1 MELSRQERFSRT
13 ERLLGADGLARL
25 AQTRVIIFGVGGVG
39 SWCAESLVRS
49 GVGGLTMV
57 DPDVVQ
63 ASNINRQLMATTSAV
78 GQPKAEVLRRRLL
91 DINPEADIR
100 ALCTAYAPDRAADF
114 DLGGYD
120 YVVDAIDSL
129 EAKAH
134 LLCAATAAGARVFA
148 SMGAALKLDPQR
160 IRVAEF
166 WKVQGCPL
174 AAALPQAGHAARG
187 QGALRLQRGTA
198 AQPRHRGR
206 RPRTEGA
213 HQRHGGPRR
222 GGVRLHAGGPRGA
235 GRAGALRSTA
245 GGCRAVARVA
255 PVSYRVAQAGCRSS
269 SQT

>member
-49 GVGGLTMV
+49 GVGCLTMV

-63 ASNINRQLMATTSAV
+63 ASNINRQLMATTSTV

-114 DLGGYD
+114 DLGRYD

-174 AAALPQAGHAARG
+174 AAAL
-187 QGALRLQRGTA
+187 
-198 AQPRHRGR
+198 R
-206 RPRTEGA
+206 RRYRK
-213 HQRHGGPRR
+213 Q
-222 GGVRLHAGGPRGA
+222 GVRPAGKVRCVFSEELRPNLGPAAEDPGQKARVNGTVA
-235 GRAGALRSTA
+235 H
-245 GGCRAVARVA
+245 AVAVFGFTL
-255 PVSYRVAQAGCRSS
+255 AGLVVQDVLER
-269 SQT
+269 